1 MIDDLHKNLL
11 IALECSDD
19 NLIAETIKA
28 IRFSFDCDMCT
39 LWSINHNNTSKH
51 DKNVSFDSASLVVRS
66 LKEDVNYPSYNRE
79 DFSHPLPNS
88 YMEKVLKKTT
98 EVKESYYY
106 HSLNDEI
113 FNYHRSRKTL
123 QEMGLSYFISIPIWD
138 DKKSDIIAFLILAYK
153 KEPSFIQ
160 SFSDEITD
168 VINKAVA
175 SALSRYHVY
184 QKQQILSDLMD
195 NYRQGKTTLKDI
207 FHPVIH
213 RIFKKYFDYEGA
225 SVFIWD
231 SFDNRFHLLVST
243 GLQNGINEA
252 SYEIGEGLTG
262 RAAKEK
268 RARTYDDIKYLE
280 DFNQPPHLHKYREET
295 DTRGETMLV
304 VPILSTS
311 KSKEVVGI
319 IRFTNKI
326 NKQSYRGKEHQLDFF
341 NENDIELIKNA
352 FHYLALNVE
361 NYLAEEERKDF
372 ITKMSHEYKAPA
384 NAIRI
389 TAERALRKFMM
400 NDSRFMRSMFTR
412 YMESIIDYS
421 NLQIM
426 QATSN
431 LFLTKLTKNKNAELN
446 IDSHSL
452 KDIINE
458 SINIIRPIARDHAV
472 RFDNIRVASDFPNST
487 LNVDKDAFI
496 MVFYNLLTNAIKYN
510 KDVFEVN
517 ISAEDT
523 PNGLIIS
530 VSDQGIGISEADALK
545 IFNLGVRSDS
555 AKKMNAEGY
564 GIGLHVVKLII
575 NTFGGDIRVSNFKN
589 PTTFEIELPRNL
601 FI

>member
-1 MIDDLHKNLL
+1 MIEKLRENLL
-11 IALECSDD
+11 NALECNSD
-19 NLIAETIKA
+19 NLIAETIKT
-28 IRFSFDCDMCT
+28 IHSTFDCDMCT

-51 DKNVSFDSASLVVRS
+51 DNNVSFDSASLVIRRQ
-66 LKEDVNYPSYNRE
+66 KEGIIYPSHNRE

-88 YMEKVLKKTT
+88 YMEKVFKKT
-98 EVKESYYY
+98 KEEKKSYYY
-106 HSLNDEI
+106 HSLSDDI
-113 FNYHRSRKTL
+113 LKYHKSRTTL
-123 QEMGLSYFISIPIWD
+123 LEMGLSHFISIPIWD

-160 SFSDEITD
+160 SFSDVIAN
-168 VINKAVA
+168 VINNAVA
-175 SALSRYHVY
+175 SALSRYHIY

-195 NYRQGKTTLKDI
+195 NCRRSKTTLKDI

-213 RIFKKYFDYEGA
+213 NIFKKYFYYEGA

-231 SFDNRFHLLVST
+231 SFDNRFNLLVTT
-243 GLQNGINEA
+243 GLQNKINEA
-252 SYEIGEGLTG
+252 FYEIGEGLTG
-262 RAAKEK
+262 RAAEE
-268 RARTYDDIKYLE
+268 RMARIYDDIKYLE
-280 DFNQPPHLHKYREET
+280 DYNQPPHLHKYREET

-311 KSKEVVGI
+311 KFKEVVGI

-326 NKQSYRGKEHQLDFF
+326 NKQSSRVKEHQLDFF
-341 NENDIELIKNA
+341 NDNDIELIKNA

-400 NDSRFMRSMFTR
+400 NDSRFMRSMFVH

-431 LFLTKLTKNKNAELN
+431 LFLTRLTKNKNTKLN
-446 IDSHSL
+446 INKHSL
-452 KDIINE
+452 KDIVNE
-458 SINIIRPIARDHAV
+458 SINIIRPIARDHDV
-472 RFDNIRVASDFPNST
+472 RFDNIHVADDFPNIT
-487 LNVDKDAFI
+487 LKVDKDAFI

-523 PNGLIIS
+523 STGLIIS
-530 VSDQGIGISEADALK
+530 VSDQGIGITEADALK

-564 GIGLHVVKLII
+564 GIGLHVVKLIL
-575 NTFGGDIRVSNFKN
+575 NTFGGDIRVSNHKN
-589 PTTFEIELPRNL
+589 PTTFEIELPRK
-601 FI
+601 III